1 MNSIYSYNFWKSL
14 LFRQNDHHR
23 YGVFRHTMMVA
34 YHLASAK
41 QYKLISASLMH
52 DFGKPFTAKP
62 DAQDIAR
69 GNGELSFTN
78 HEELSFQIIKNWG
91 FVSDYTKEIVRYHY
105 LIRGMGKAK
114 QKDEMPKY
122 RRLQRVW
129 DRLSLEMKKDL
140 AIFLKA
146 DDLAK
151 K

>member
-1 MNSIYSYNFWKSL
+1 MNTVTNYNFWKSL
-14 LFRQNDHHR
+14 LFRQNDHHKF
-23 YGVFRHTMMVA
+23 GVFRHSVMVM
-34 YHLASAK
+34 YHLVRMNQGKMIMSGV
-41 QYKLISASLMH
+41 MH

-62 DAQDIAR
+62 DAKDIAR
-69 GNGELSFTN
+69 GNGELSFSN
-78 HEELSFQIIKNWG
+78 HEELSYQIIKNWG

-114 QKDEMPKY
+114 QKGEMPKY
-122 RRLQRVW
+122 RRLKRVW
-129 DRLSLEMKKDL
+129 DGLSLEMKQDL

>member
-1 MNSIYSYNFWKSL
+1 MNTIYSYNFWKSL

-23 YGVFRHTMMVA
+23 YGTFRHTVMVA
-34 YHLASAK
+34 YHLIKAK
-41 QYKLISASLMH
+41 EYKLIPAATMH

-62 DAQDIAR
+62 DKDDIAR
-69 GNGELSFTN
+69 GNGELSFAN
-78 HEELSFQIIKNWG
+78 HEAISYLVIKNWG
-91 FVSDYTKEIVRYHY
+91 FVSGYSKEIVRHHY

-114 QKDEMPKY
+114 KKNELPKY
-122 RRLQRVW
+122 RRLKRTW
-129 DRLSLEMKKDL
+129 DGLSLEMKKDL